1 MGKAESTELT
11 EAVRYTVKSQ
21 TGINRDYCERK
32 SSCRLGRAGYSNTMP
47 VTGFRS
53 KFRMRLGGSSRVA
66 KPNAFENSGNQN
78 DYQTKNPFHLPN
90 YSVVFPHVV
99 VLTLSLA
106 SPNVPKALGFATPYH
121 LPNGYNIRT
130 TYKLLRTFYHSRS
143 TQPTKTEQ

>member
-11 EAVRYTVKSQ
+11 ETVRYTVKSQ
-21 TGINRDYCERK
+21 TGINRDYFERK
-32 SSCRLGRAGYSNTMP
+32 SSCRLGRAEFSKTVP

-53 KFRMRLGGSSRVA
+53 KFRMRLGGNSRVA

-106 SPNVPKALGFATPYH
+106 SPNVPKALGFANLYQSPDK
-121 LPNGYNIRT
+121 YNIRALCR
-130 TYKLLRTFYHSRS
+130 LLCPFHHSRS